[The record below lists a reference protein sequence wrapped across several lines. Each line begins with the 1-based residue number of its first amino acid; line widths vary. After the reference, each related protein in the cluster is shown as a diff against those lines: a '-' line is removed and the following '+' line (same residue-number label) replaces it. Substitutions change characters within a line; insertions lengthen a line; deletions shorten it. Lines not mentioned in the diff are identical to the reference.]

1 MATLYRYS
9 KSSRKKRKEEDP
21 DRYKTK
27 SAAHTKKH
35 YDKNK
40 DKTQFRFK
48 TQKNSLLTYYKK
60 EQKKKPFLKVIS
72 ATKDVNA
79 SWGIE
84 LDVNSLQQYRIIK
97 PSISQVCNIPQ
108 LRQPHYILW
117 MMTTDEKCSG
127 RIEDS
132 FYKFQDMLKENQI
145 TMVLTEAKPDKIPY
159 APITLPLKKDK
170 DEQWNVIL
178 KWDPVLKRVLIK
190 EQKNATVGS
199 GF

>member
-1 MATLYRYS
+1 M
-9 KSSRKKRKEEDP
+9 
-21 DRYKTK
+21 
-27 SAAHTKKH
+27 
-35 YDKNK
+35 
-40 DKTQFRFK
+40 
-48 TQKNSLLTYYKK
+48 
-60 EQKKKPFLKVIS
+60 KKPFLQVIS
-72 ATKDVNA
+72 ASKDVNA

-108 LRQPHYILW
+108 LTQPHYILW

-132 FYKFQDMLKENQI
+132 FYKFQDMLKENKI

-170 DEQWNVIL
+170 NEQWNVEI
-178 KWDPVLKRVLIK
+178 KWDKGLKKVLIK
-190 EQKNATVGS
+190 ALGEK
-199 GF
+199 

>member
-1 MATLYRYS
+1 MPRGRPRKANKLTNAERCRR
-9 KSSRKKRKEEDP
+9 SRKKRKEEDP
-21 DRYKTK
+21 DLYKTK

-40 DKTQFRFK
+40 DSTQFRLK
-48 TQKNSLLTYYKK
+48 SQKNSLLTYYKK
-60 EQKKKPFLKVIS
+60 EQMKKPFLKVIS
-72 ATKDVNA
+72 ASKDVNA

-84 LDVNSLQQYRIIK
+84 LHVNSLQQYRIIK

-117 MMTTDEKCSG
+117 MMTTNEKCPG
-127 RIEDS
+127 RIKDS

-145 TMVLTEAKPDKIPY
+145 TMGLTEAKPDKIPY

-170 DEQWNVIL
+170 DEQWNVIY
-178 KWDPVLKRVLIK
+178 KWDSVLK
-190 EQKNATVGS
+190 TV
-199 GF
+199 FN